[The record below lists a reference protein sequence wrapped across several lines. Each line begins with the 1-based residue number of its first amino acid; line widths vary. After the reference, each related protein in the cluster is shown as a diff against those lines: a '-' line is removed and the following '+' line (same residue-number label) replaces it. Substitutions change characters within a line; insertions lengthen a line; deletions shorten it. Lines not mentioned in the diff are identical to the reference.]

1 MPARKRKLQD
11 DDEPLVP
18 HGLVGQALDSSETN
32 SSDPAP
38 AEDSSTS
45 PPAPEK
51 DEDPDPRLPK
61 PPRSTASTPHKS
73 SSGRLLHWPKVKQQL
88 GEGRAQIAAAFPSFR
103 AFAKRIADYFSGAR
117 VRLHD
122 SPGLTQLRGAAGS
135 RVRQVRDELRSVREH
150 AIPELQKVRDSA
162 QIPEKVARLRQG
174 MSQAATN
181 SRQTWQVWRTSAAPR
196 VQTLRQSLSMGA
208 KRGIEAC
215 AAWRTKAAPHI
226 QSFRQNLSA
235 SARKSMEVSRVWRT
249 NTAEQVRAWRER
261 RHLAQD
267 TAWTEPVEKTPRSGL
282 KLRIRFDGLP
292 LKMRIA
298 FAHAKVQWQL
308 SHESVARNSRLW
320 SSVAFGAL
328 AALLVM
334 GLFSMARHF
343 AQASLPSNRVS
354 ANSSREATESARSA
368 SILPQPLPPAKK
380 HAKKAAHTMSQE
392 SSAPKTAAD
401 KPQGRRSSDSDY
413 VAKDTYVYYGSRASK

>member
-18 HGLVGQALDSSETN
+18 HGLVGQALDSAEEN
-32 SSDPAP
+32 SFEPGL
-38 AEDSSTS
+38 AEDSNAS
-45 PPAPEK
+45 PLAPEK
-51 DEDPDPRLPK
+51 GEDRDPRLPK
-61 PPRSTASTPHKS
+61 PPRSTASSPHKP
-73 SSGRLLHWPKVKQQL
+73 SSGRLLHWPEVKRQL
-88 GEGRAQIAAAFPSFR
+88 GEGRAQIAAAFPGFR
-103 AFAKRIADYFSGAR
+103 AFLKQILDHLSR
-117 VRLHD
+117 VRAQLQH
-122 SPGLTQLRGAAGS
+122 SRSLSQLRDTAGS
-135 RVRQVRDELRSVREH
+135 RMRQVRDELRSVREH

-162 QIPEKVARLRQG
+162 QVPAKVARLRQG
-174 MSQAATN
+174 ISQAATN

-208 KRGIEAC
+208 KRSIEAC
-215 AAWRTKAAPHI
+215 GAWRAKAAPHI
-226 QSFRQNLSA
+226 QSFGQSLSA
-235 SARKSMEVSRVWRT
+235 GARKSMQVSRVWRT

-261 RHLAQD
+261 RRLTQD
-267 TAWTEPVEKTPRSGL
+267 ISWTEPAEKTPQNGFR
-282 KLRIRFDGLP
+282 LRIRFDGLP

-298 FAHAKVQWQL
+298 FAQAKLQWQL

-320 SSVAFGAL
+320 SSVALGAL

-354 ANSSREATESARSA
+354 ANSSRESTESATSA
-368 SILPQPLPPAKK
+368 SILPQALSPAKK
-380 HAKKAAHTMSQE
+380 PAKKAAHTMNPE
-392 SSAPKTAAD
+392 RSAPKTVA
-401 KPQGRRSSDSDY
+401 KPQVRHSADSDY